1 MLATL
6 ALLLGLPLA
15 LASEPQS
22 CTSLVPI
29 TFNSTTIP
37 QLLGQWFYIAG
48 ASRYP
53 PHLAELRAVTFEAFS
68 FSPGSH
74 KDELNITEIIR
85 MNETCVVRNFS
96 KIQVFHENSTLVH
109 VGKSDCLHLSQLMIT
124 GVASMA
130 RLIQSDKD
138 LLILNHINID
148 SPNLSLSARTPNVSK
163 EHLEEFKAHLQCLG
177 FTEQEVFYASTEH
190 ACPLPGDEDNA
201 DPQLG

>member
-6 ALLLGLPLA
+6 TLLLGLPLA
-15 LASEPQS
+15 LATQS
-22 CTSLVPI
+22 CAPLVPV

-74 KDELNITEIIR
+74 EDELNITEIIR
-85 MNETCVVRNFS
+85 MNETCVVRNSS
-96 KIQVFHENSTLVH
+96 KIQVFQQNSTLVH
-109 VGKSDCLHLSQLMIT
+109 VDDN
-124 GVASMA
+124 GVVSTA

-138 LLILNHINID
+138 LLIVNHINID
-148 SPNLSLSARTPNVSK
+148 SPNLSLSGITQEQSNPKTPFPSLPF
-163 EHLEEFKAHLQCLG
+163 HFPD
-177 FTEQEVFYASTEH
+177 ST
-190 ACPLPGDEDNA
+190 
-201 DPQLG
+201 DPQREQGAHGGVQSPPAVPGLH

>member
-6 ALLLGLPLA
+6 TLLLGLPLA
-15 LASEPQS
+15 LATEPQS
-22 CTSLVPI
+22 CVPLVPI
-29 TFNSTTIP
+29 TFNSSTIP

-74 KDELNITEIIR
+74 EDELNITETIR

-96 KIQVFHENSTLVH
+96 KIQVFQENSTLVH
-109 VGKSDCLHLSQLMIT
+109 VDDN
-124 GVASMA
+124 GVASTA
-130 RLIQSDKD
+130 RVIQSDKD

-163 EHLEEFKAHLQCLG
+163 EHLEEFKAHLRCLG
-177 FTEQEVFYASTEH
+177 FTEQEVFHASTEH
-190 ACPLPGDEDNA
+190 ACPLPRGENNA

>member
-6 ALLLGLPLA
+6 TLFLGLPLA
-15 LASEPQS
+15 LATQS
-22 CTSLVPI
+22 CAPLVPV
-29 TFNSTTIP
+29 TFDSTTIP

-74 KDELNITEIIR
+74 EDELNITEIIR
-85 MNETCVVRNFS
+85 MNETCVVRNS
-96 KIQVFHENSTLVH
+96 SRIQVFQQNSTLVH
-109 VGKSDCLHLSQLMIT
+109 VDDN
-124 GVASMA
+124 GVVSTA
-130 RLIQSDKD
+130 RLIQSDRD
-138 LLILNHINID
+138 LLIVNHINID
-148 SPNLSLSARTPNVSK
+148 SPNLSLSARTPKVSK
-163 EHLEEFKAHLQCLG
+163 EHMEEFKAHLQCLG

-190 ACPLPGDEDNA
+190 ACPLPRDEDNA

>member
-6 ALLLGLPLA
+6 TLLLGLPLA
-15 LASEPQS
+15 LATEPPS
-22 CTSLVPI
+22 CAPLVAV
-29 TFNSTTIP
+29 TFDSTTIP
-37 QLLGQWFYIAG
+37 QLLGQWFFIAG

-74 KDELNITEIIR
+74 ENELNISEIIR
-85 MNETCVVRNFS
+85 MNETCVVRNS
-96 KIQVFHENSTLVH
+96 SRTQVFQHNSTLVH
-109 VGKSDCLHLSQLMIT
+109 VGDN
-124 GVASMA
+124 GVVSMA

-148 SPNLSLSARTPNVSK
+148 SPNLTLSARTPNVSK
-163 EHLEEFKAHLQCLG
+163 EHMEEFKAQLQCLG
-177 FTEQEVFYASTEH
+177 FTEEEVFYTSTEH
-190 ACPLPGDEDNA
+190 ACPLPGGEDNA

>member
-6 ALLLGLPLA
+6 TLLLGLPLA
-15 LASEPQS
+15 LATEPQS
-22 CTSLVPI
+22 CAPLVPV
-29 TFNSTTIP
+29 TFNSSTIP

-74 KDELNITEIIR
+74 EDELNITETIR

-96 KIQVFHENSTLVH
+96 KIQVFQENSTLVH
-109 VGKSDCLHLSQLMIT
+109 VDEN
-124 GVASMA
+124 GVASTA

-163 EHLEEFKAHLQCLG
+163 EHLEEFKAHLGCLG

-190 ACPLPGDEDNA
+190 ACPLPGGEDNA